1 MVKDVAV
8 FVYLFKVSFS
18 KIHRFNKTK
27 SAKANFFWA
36 GARNKYA
43 GCNVGKTAI
52 GFSSPKF
59 LL

>member
-1 MVKDVAV
+1 MLKDVAV
-8 FVYLFKVSFS
+8 FCHLFKVSFS
-18 KIHRFNKTK
+18 TIHRFNKTK
-27 SAKANFFWA
+27 SAKANFFCA

-43 GCNVGKTAI
+43 GCNVGKTKI

>member
-1 MVKDVAV
+1 MVKNVAV
-8 FVYLFKVSFS
+8 FNHLFRVSLS
-18 KIHRFNKTK
+18 TIHRFNKAK
-27 SAKANFFWA
+27 SANATFFCA